1 MIDIWIWVHHRDS
14 TIEDATHG
22 LATEAGRLIS
32 ELGADGL
39 VTAVACG
46 SLPETELASLG
57 ACGVNRVLHF
67 ADDSLQSLQGEE
79 LSLVLHHT
87 IQSTADCTPSC
98 LLAAQTAEIEDLFPR
113 LAALMNR
120 RLVTR
125 AVDFHIEKK
134 DDMIEARAIRPI
146 ADGYLFE
153 ELTLDCK
160 SPLLVSFL
168 PSILFDTEVNPQSVK
183 TDGTER
189 NIPEIMTISPEL
201 TTSPKTSVRNR
212 IQADP
217 ENMELEDA
225 DIIVAGGRGV
235 GKGDSFDIIHKLAR
249 VIGGTVGAT
258 RPIIDRGILPYERQI
273 GQTGKYVA
281 PNLII
286 NCGISGANEYTAGIE
301 KSQKVIAID
310 QNPRARI
317 FRFADLGVVG
327 DLNEILPLLVSR
339 IEELKQ

>member
-1 MIDIWIWVHHRDS
+1 MIDIWIWVHHRDG
-14 TIEDATHG
+14 TIEAATHG
-22 LATEAGRLIS
+22 LATEAVRLIS
-32 ELGADGL
+32 ELGGEGV

-46 SLPETELASLG
+46 SLPKTELTALS
-57 ACGVNRVLHF
+57 AFGVNRALHF
-67 ADDSLQSLQGEE
+67 ADKGMESLMAEEISL
-79 LSLVLHHT
+79 LLHHT
-87 IQSTADCTPSC
+87 IQSTADYEPTC

-113 LAALMNR
+113 LAALMNSG
-120 RLVTR
+120 LVTR
-125 AVDFHIEKK
+125 ALDFHMEKK
-134 DDMIEARAIRPI
+134 DETIEARAIRPI
-146 ADGYLFE
+146 ANGYLFE

-168 PSILFDTEVNPQSVK
+168 PPVLFDTEANPEALKPDK
-183 TDGTER
+183 TEENTL
-189 NIPEIMTISPEL
+189 EIMTISPEL
-201 TTSPKTSVRNR
+201 TTNPKTSLTNR

-217 ENMELEDA
+217 ENMDLEDA

-235 GKGDSFDIIHKLAR
+235 GKGDAFDIIHKLAR

-258 RPIIDRGILPYERQI
+258 RPVIDRGILPYERQI